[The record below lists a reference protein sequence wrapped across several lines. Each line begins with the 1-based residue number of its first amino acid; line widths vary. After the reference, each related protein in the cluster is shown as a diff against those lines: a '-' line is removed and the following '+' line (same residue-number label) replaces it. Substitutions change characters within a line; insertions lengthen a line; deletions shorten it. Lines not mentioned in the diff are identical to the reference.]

1 MAQVLYTIMVDLS
14 KELTSMRKNSGFTV
28 FELAVSMAIMAVIAA
43 TVMPPYLKWL
53 RGHRLRGAVTNVMA
67 DLEMAKMRAIRE
79 NSLVAVQ
86 FCQDRYTVFHDPD
99 NSDDN
104 YSCVATGREVFRD
117 RKLPAGVH
125 IDLAHLTFADN
136 RTRFNGRGLPDKMT
150 AEKTIPITN
159 QTDGQTIT
167 VNRLGYMKLQ

>member
-1 MAQVLYTIMVDLS
+1 MAQVLYSKMVDLS

-43 TVMPPYLKWL
+43 TVLPPYLKWL
-53 RGHRLRGAVTNVMA
+53 RGHRLRGAVTNMMA
-67 DLEMAKMRAIRE
+67 DLEMAKIRAIRE
-79 NSLVAVQ
+79 NSMVAVQ
-86 FCQDRYTVFHDPD
+86 FCQDRYTVFHENGDT
-99 NSDDN
+99 N
-104 YSCVATGREVFRD
+104 YSCVATGRDVFRD

-125 IDLAHLTFADN
+125 IDLAHLTSTNN
-136 RTRFNGRGLPDKMT
+136 RTRFNGRGLPHEMT
-150 AEKTIPITN
+150 TEKTIPITN

>member
-1 MAQVLYTIMVDLS
+1 
-14 KELTSMRKNSGFTV
+14 MRKISGFTV

-43 TVMPPYLKWL
+43 TVLPPYLKWL
-53 RGHRLRGAVTNVMA
+53 RGHRLRGAVTNMMA
-67 DLEMAKMRAIRE
+67 DLEMAKIRAIRE

-86 FCQDRYTVFHDPD
+86 FCQDRYTVFHE
-99 NSDDN
+99 NSDTN
-104 YSCVATGREVFRD
+104 YSCVATGRDVFRD

-125 IDLAHLTFADN
+125 IDLAHLTFANN
-136 RTRFNGRGLPDKMT
+136 RTRFNGRGLPDGMT

-159 QTDGQTIT
+159 QTYGQTIT

>member
-1 MAQVLYTIMVDLS
+1 
-14 KELTSMRKNSGFTV
+14 
-28 FELAVSMAIMAVIAA
+28 MAIMAVIAA

-86 FCQDRYTVFHDPD
+86 FCQDRYTVFLDPND
-99 NSDDN
+99 SDVN
-104 YSCVATGREVFRD
+104 YSCVATGRDIFRD

-125 IDLAHLTFADN
+125 IDLANLTFTNN
-136 RTRFNGRGLPDKMT
+136 RTRFNGHGLPDGMT
-150 AEKTIPITN
+150 TEKTIPIAN

>member
-1 MAQVLYTIMVDLS
+1 MAQVLYSIMVDLS

-86 FCQDRYTVFHDPD
+86 FCQDRYTVFHENGDT
-99 NSDDN
+99 N
-104 YSCVATGREVFRD
+104 YSCVATGRDVFRD

-136 RTRFNGRGLPDKMT
+136 RTRFNGRGLPDGMT

-159 QTDGQTIT
+159 QTYGQTIS